1 MPARLGEHRAAQ
13 RARVESDRDRLRGV
27 VVAHAPLVAMLRELY
42 PNLVPSINAT
52 DREVGAHIGEQ
63 RLIER
68 LELLLKEART
78 GSPTEGKLPQVIHG
92 G

>member
-1 MPARLGEHRAAQ
+1 MRSR
-13 RARVESDRDRLRGV
+13 RTSNTTFVESDRARLRGIV
-27 VVAHAPLVAMLRELY
+27 LAHAPLVAMLRELY
-42 PNLVPSINAT
+42 PNTVPSINAT

-68 LELLLKEART
+68 LELLLKEARE
-78 GSPTEGKLPQVIHG
+78 GAPSDGKLPQVITG